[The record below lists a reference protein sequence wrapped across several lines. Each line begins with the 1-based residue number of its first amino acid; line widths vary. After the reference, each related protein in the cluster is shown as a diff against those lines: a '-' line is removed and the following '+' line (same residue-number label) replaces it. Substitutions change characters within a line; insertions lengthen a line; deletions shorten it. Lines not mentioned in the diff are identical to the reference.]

1 MTQGQFH
8 DIVRELIEEKQNTTK
23 AELLDAYDLE
33 NIESNTAVNEFYKRK
48 MKELRDAEMVNN
60 RLEKMSMTS
69 SPKKMRQGGYIDLSE
84 VNANSINEPMT
95 DGIPEVDVVKVA
107 DFSYD
112 GPKIIKSSQDTVNVL
127 RAFMDKEKI
136 QFQEQMVII
145 YLDQKNEVQ
154 YIYFHTQGSRNAVT
168 VDTTVI
174 IGIALKLMS
183 QGIIMCHNHPSGN
196 LKPSNADKIITKKVK
211 EAAAMFDIR
220 FLDHIILTDK
230 GYFSFADSTSILKRG
245 GKLDEMVSDDMVME
259 DGYMARGGQ
268 AMTPEQRVQL
278 MSDIEVIEALDQ
290 YMYYDRV
297 DADMTMEEA
306 YADNTQNRERLTE
319 IYYEQGNEPM
329 PKMKK
334 GGMVRY
340 GGQTKLNLS

>member
-1 MTQGQFH
+1 MTQNTFH
-8 DIVRELIEEKQNTTK
+8 DMVRNMIEAERTRTKQELLETYDIDNISSNKVVNDFYRSKMREL
-23 AELLDAYDLE
+23 D
-33 NIESNTAVNEFYKRK
+33 
-48 MKELRDAEMVNN
+48 EMEDVNN

-69 SPKKMRQGGYIDLSE
+69 SPKTMKRGGYIELSE
-84 VNANSINEPMT
+84 VNANSINDPMT

-107 DFSYD
+107 DFKYD
-112 GPKIIKSSQDTVNVL
+112 GPKVIKSSQDTVNVL

-136 QFQEQMVII
+136 QFQEQMVVI

-154 YIYFHTQGSRNAVT
+154 YIYFHTQGSRNAVQ

-174 IGIALKLMS
+174 VGIGLKLMS

-196 LKPSNADKIITKKVK
+196 LTPSEPDKIITKKVK
-211 EAAAMFDIR
+211 EAAAMFDMR
-220 FLDHIILTDK
+220 LLDHIILTDK
-230 GYFSFADSTSILKRG
+230 GYYSFSDSTSILKRG
-245 GKLDEMVSDDMVME
+245 GQLDEMVSDDVVME

-306 YADNTQNRERLTE
+306 YGDNTKNREKLTE
-319 IYYEQGNEPM
+319 IYYDQGDTPM
-329 PKMKK
+329 PKMRK
-334 GGMVRY
+334 GGMVSY
-340 GGQTKLNLS
+340 GGQTKLKY